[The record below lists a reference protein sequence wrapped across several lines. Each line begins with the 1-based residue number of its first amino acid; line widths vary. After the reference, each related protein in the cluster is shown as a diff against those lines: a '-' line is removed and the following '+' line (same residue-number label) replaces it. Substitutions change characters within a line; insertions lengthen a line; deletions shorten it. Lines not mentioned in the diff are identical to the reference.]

1 LLITPLP
8 PTPTT
13 NNSFKKM
20 LALQGNTAPYMLY
33 AFARIQ
39 GIRRKALSLVEEQGG
54 AGAAT
59 ALTAADLQLLSPE
72 ERILGVT
79 LLRFEEV
86 LLDVAR
92 DLYPSRLCEYLYDL
106 SQLFNKFYEKCPVLK
121 AETPALVKSRT
132 ALCSVTADT
141 LKVGL
146 GILGIET
153 LEKL

>member
-1 LLITPLP
+1 
-8 PTPTT
+8 
-13 NNSFKKM
+13 M

-39 GIRRKALSLVEEQGG
+39 GIRRKALGLVEEQGF
-54 AGAAT
+54 T
-59 ALTAADLQLLSPE
+59 ALTAADLELASLE

-86 LLDVAR
+86 LLDVSR

-132 ALCSVTADT
+132 ALCSITADT